1 MKFLKS
7 YLVIALSMLTILSC
21 QKEYSLEDAG
31 GIATGSL
38 KSDTFG
44 DCFPSSVNGIFKI
57 DSTLG
62 AGNSIDVQLNL
73 TTGGAYT
80 LLSDTV
86 NGYYF
91 KGSGS
96 AAAGLQTV
104 RLRGF
109 GKPLAAGAN
118 EFRIAFGASECFIN
132 VMVLTSSAT
141 VAQFTLAGGPG
152 VCTAASATGTYVK
165 DVPLNSSNTL
175 TVNVNVTALGAYTLG
190 AVAANGMFFTSTGT
204 FTTLGAQNVTL
215 NGGGTPTIAGATS
228 VAVGGASTSCV
239 FGIVVAPAASTSA
252 VYTLGGA
259 PGNCTG
265 IVLAGTYQAGLATGA
280 ANTALFDVQVTTPG
294 SYTITTAPVNGVTF
308 SGSGNFVNTNPQT
321 VTLTATGTPAA
332 AGSFEYTPI
341 GIASACKFSVVFTA
355 AAAPAVFTLQ
365 GAPGACTGATV
376 AGTFTAG
383 TALTAANTVTVNAN
397 VSTIGSYS
405 LTANTVNGMTFTAT
419 GVFTGTGNQPI
430 VLRATG
436 NTPVAAGSNSFTIGV
451 TGCTFSVTV
460 VAAGSSNIF
469 QCKIDGVL
477 NTFLDFAEGSYFV
490 PGDLLI
496 SGDNQVLGTDFL
508 LSINKSSSGGTVTA
522 GTYLNTLAASLAGG
536 YLING
541 NFGDAANV
549 VWAPKGFLFGTP
561 DPFTIIVTSITAT
574 RVIGT
579 FSGTI
584 RDNFGSGTNTKTV
597 TEGVFNL
604 PIN

>member
-7 YLVIALSMLTILSC
+7 SLFIALSMLTILSC
-21 QKEYSLEDAG
+21 QKEYSVEDAG

-44 DCFPSSVNGIFKI
+44 DCLPSSVNGIFKI

-62 AGNSIDVQLNL
+62 VGNSIDVQVNL
-73 TTGGAYT
+73 TTGGSYT
-80 LLSDTV
+80 LVSDTV

-109 GKPLAAGAN
+109 GKPLAAGTN
-118 EFRIAFGASECFIN
+118 EFRITFGPSECFIN
-132 VMVLTSSAT
+132 IMVLTSSAT
-141 VAQFTLAGGPG
+141 VAQFTLVGGPG
-152 VCTAASATGTYVK
+152 VCAAASASGTYVK

-175 TVNVNVTALGAYTLG
+175 TVSVDVTALGAYTLG

-204 FTTLGAQNVTL
+204 FTTLGPQNVTL

-228 VAVGGASTSCV
+228 VAVAGASTSCV
-239 FGIVVAPAASTSA
+239 FGIVVAPAASSAA

-280 ANTALFDVQVTTPG
+280 TNTALFDVQVTTPG
-294 SYTITTAPVNGVTF
+294 SYTITTAAVNGVTF

-332 AGSFEYTPI
+332 AGTFEFTPI

-365 GAPGACTGATV
+365 GAPGTCTGATV
-376 AGTFTAG
+376 AGTFIAG
-383 TALTAANTVTVNAN
+383 TALTATNTVTINAN
-397 VSTIGSYS
+397 VTTPGSYTITS
-405 LTANTVNGMTFTAT
+405 NTVNGMTFTAS
-419 GVFTGTGNQPI
+419 GVFAATGSQPI

-436 NTPVAAGSNSFTIGV
+436 NTPAAAGSNTFSIG
-451 TGCTFSVTV
+451 TTSCTFSVTV
-460 VAAGSSNIF
+460 AAASAGVY
-469 QCKIDGVL
+469 QCKINGVL
-477 NTFLDFAEGSYFV
+477 NTFIDGAEGFYFQ

-496 SGDNQVLGTDFL
+496 TGENTGLSTEFL
-508 LSINKSSSGGTVTA
+508 LNIDKSSTGGTVTA
-522 GTYLNTLAASLAGG
+522 GTYLNTLAASIAGG
-536 YLING
+536 YLIGG
-541 NFGDAANV
+541 NYTDAANI
-549 VWAPKGFLFGTP
+549 VWAPKSIISGTP
-561 DPFTIIVTSITAT
+561 DAFTIVITSITAT

-584 RDNFGSGTNTKTV
+584 RDNFGSGTNTKSV